1 MASFS
6 FNSVPDS
13 ISVVQLF
20 ICVSQSI
27 PAFPVQNCQCNESC
41 APADVVT
48 AASAMLPISAR
59 INIEKT
65 LRAGESTATLTAYR
79 NVLQVPCSQISTQP
93 PTFGWRK
100 FINLDSESVRSVDAK
115 SSSII

>member
-48 AASAMLPISAR
+48 TASAMLPISER

-65 LRAGESTATLTAYR
+65 LRAGERTATLAAYR
-79 NVLQVPCSQISTQP
+79 NVLQVPLVHRFR
-93 PTFGWRK
+93 PTLLLSAAANFIRLTRK
-100 FINLDSESVRSVDAK
+100 APR
-115 SSSII
+115 